1 MIKLWGWMT
10 KEHKFDSRK
19 EQTFELQCPVELFGR
34 ISHLFSEYRGLN
46 ERVGKLPTTS
56 VYCLG

>member
-34 ISHLFSEYRGLN
+34 ISHLFSECKRPSARRKATGA
-46 ERVGKLPTTS
+46 
-56 VYCLG
+56 